1 MNEPMVKLAGLSEKT
16 SQKRNCYFIGRLG
29 NAWLRMFIW
38 TRCKRVTRTS
48 GCRCRSGKSRQNG
61 RAEQPRPLVATPWG
75 FQGVPLPF
83 AASHVCLHPD
93 QFLK

>member
-1 MNEPMVKLAGLSEKT
+1 MVKLAGLSEKT
-16 SQKRNCYFIGRLG
+16 SQKGNCYFIGRLG
-29 NAWLRMFIW
+29 NAWLLMFANQDKKQESDLDW
-38 TRCKRVTRTS
+38 FLSVQEGKR
-48 GCRCRSGKSRQNG
+48 RQSS

-83 AASHVCLHPD
+83 TVSHVCLHPD